1 MFQKILIGYDEPE
14 RGGEATALAETL
26 RDPHTGT
33 LVLTSV
39 YPPAPLPV
47 GRYVGP
53 QDVELLREQAEE
65 LLLVARDALPDRDRV
80 MIRAIPSDSA
90 ARVLSEVAEAEQ
102 ADLVVVGSS
111 RRSTLGRLL
120 PGTTAER
127 LLHDAPCPVAVAPR
141 GYSGGDIR
149 RIGVAYDGSPEADA
163 ALRAAE
169 SLALERSAALTVYC
183 VVEPPSPA
191 AGMIAAAP
199 AECLA
204 RCHRARSRPP
214 ARSGRQRAAGH
225 QARVAAASRRA
236 RGGDRGQSLRRGRPA
251 LRRLTRLRAAP
262 PRAPRQRLRRTR
274 ARGGL
279 PRRGD
284 PAHCDRAASCAD
296 RRRGGERVMRAFPFR
311 RRAKSPD
318 PPADLTSCQSCGSG
332 YVIPT
337 DWAER
342 DEAPGGSACAAGS
355 AGRAERRSCPMPTA
369 QRYDRRLQQG
379 MDEIARA
386 LHRQERE
393 QMARDAETFA
403 TALELDLLDADD
415 FVR

>member
-1 MFQKILIGYDEPE
+1 MFQTILIGYDEPQ

-39 YPPAPLPV
+39 YPPAPLPI

-90 ARVLSEVAEAEQ
+90 ARVLSELAEAER

-111 RRSTLGRLL
+111 RRRTLGRLL

-169 SLALERSAALTVYC
+169 SLALELRAALTVYC
-183 VVEPPSPA
+183 VLEPTLPS
-191 AGMIAAAP
+191 AGMIAADAEWPSRAVIERARHLLHGVVDNAPQAIKPEWLLIHGVP
-199 AECLA
+199 AEEIA
-204 RCHRARSRPP
+204 GRAYGVIDLLFVGSHGYGPLGR
-214 ARSGRQRAAGH
+214 ALLGNVSGALVRAAGCPVVVTPRPVVAPH
-225 QARVAAASRRA
+225 RV
-236 RGGDRGQSLRRGRPA
+236 
-251 LRRLTRLRAAP
+251 
-262 PRAPRQRLRRTR
+262 
-274 ARGGL
+274 
-279 PRRGD
+279 
-284 PAHCDRAASCAD
+284 
-296 RRRGGERVMRAFPFR
+296 
-311 RRAKSPD
+311 
-318 PPADLTSCQSCGSG
+318 
-332 YVIPT
+332 
-337 DWAER
+337 
-342 DEAPGGSACAAGS
+342 
-355 AGRAERRSCPMPTA
+355 PTA
-369 QRYDRRLQQG
+369 AVG
-379 MDEIARA
+379 ANA
-386 LHRQERE
+386 
-393 QMARDAETFA
+393 
-403 TALELDLLDADD
+403 
-415 FVR
+415 